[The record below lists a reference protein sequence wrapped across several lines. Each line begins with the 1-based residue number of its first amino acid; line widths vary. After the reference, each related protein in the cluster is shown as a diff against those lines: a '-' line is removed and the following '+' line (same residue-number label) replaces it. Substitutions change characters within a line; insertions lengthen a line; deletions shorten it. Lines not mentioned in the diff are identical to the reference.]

1 MWGIWHS
8 FTRGGCIKKAANVI
22 SFFAVRNGARHSW
35 ADIRTLLTRS
45 WPSHFFSFLYSR
57 RCLSSTV
64 LLMLLERHLC
74 SSPFLTLGRRVDWS
88 SRQHLKDIFIP
99 LAIIGRK
106 GWRGGGGKPS
116 RFLLLDASIV
126 YAWIINTHTH
136 THQKPGQVSP
146 SPFFFKLLFA
156 FG

>member
-106 GWRGGGGKPS
+106 GWGWGGQTKS
-116 RFLLLDASIV
+116 FSF
-126 YAWIINTHTH
+126 AWRLYCVCVDYKHTHTH
-136 THQKPGQVSP
+136 TPKTWAGFPLS
-146 SPFFFKLLFA
+146 FFF
-156 FG
+156 